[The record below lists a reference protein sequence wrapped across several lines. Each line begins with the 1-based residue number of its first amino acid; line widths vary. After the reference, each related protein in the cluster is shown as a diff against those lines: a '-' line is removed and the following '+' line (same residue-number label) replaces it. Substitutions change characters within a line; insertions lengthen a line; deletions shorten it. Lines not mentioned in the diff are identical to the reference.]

1 MTQRVTT
8 RLTEPV
14 LTLIKAKASDAKKSV
29 SESISELVS
38 AAILSSENDKLDSFA
53 KRITESLSGMQKEF
67 QVHKEISQRQLQMI
81 LHILVLENEIAKHI
95 LPRDD
100 YEKAWEKYQQK
111 HDAYKTTGRISL

>member
-38 AAILSSENDKLDSFA
+38 AAILSSENDKL
-53 KRITESLSGMQKEF
+53 GMQKEF